1 MLQSNTQTNISIYL
15 KENPLFCR
23 KLVLWN
29 GGETLANKFDINVFN
44 DKVKCI
50 EIGKLTPKMIRFLNL
65 SINPCS
71 IMLWDDRLKY
81 MEKYKSDFIS
91 KKAYYKHLQEIP
103 NIIENPDYIGLHP
116 KDNSIQF
123 IKRIDELMLVG
134 VRIKN
139 KGSLNIRSSYPISN
153 EQLQTYLDSNT
164 AWEFRNIDT
173 NE

>member
-1 MLQSNTQTNISIYL
+1 LVN
-15 KENPLFCR
+15 
-23 KLVLWN
+23 KL
-29 GGETLANKFDINVFN
+29 DINAFN

-50 EIGKLTPKMIRFLNL
+50 EIGKLTLKMIRFLNL

-81 MEKYKSDFIS
+81 MEKHKTDFIS
-91 KKAYYKHLQEIP
+91 EEAYYKHLQEIS

-134 VRIKN
+134 VRINN

-153 EQLQTYLDSNT
+153 EQLQTYLESNT
-164 AWEFRNIDT
+164 AWKFKNIDT
-173 NE
+173 DE